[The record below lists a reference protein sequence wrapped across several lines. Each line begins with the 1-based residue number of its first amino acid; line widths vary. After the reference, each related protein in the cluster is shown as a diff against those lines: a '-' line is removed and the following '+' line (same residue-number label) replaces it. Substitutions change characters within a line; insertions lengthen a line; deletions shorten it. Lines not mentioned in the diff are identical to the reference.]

1 MMGCSHRNPY
11 TYDNMYFSVKSVT
24 TDVTNETRISPQERQ
39 QQGQLTVPRTTT
51 GGHFTDVKW
60 QPKPDLRWLHYRKLL
75 NFQGPMEDKP
85 KPTEEDFFVGFILS
99 SVVLGRWKLLDENYI
114 TSISHRRKLRN
125 FHRPIRAD
133 GS

>member
-1 MMGCSHRNPY
+1 MGCSHRNPY
-11 TYDNMYFSVKSVT
+11 TYDNMYFSVKSIT

-39 QQGQLTVPRTTT
+39 QQGQLTVPRTTA

-85 KPTEEDFFVGFILS
+85 KPMEEDFF
-99 SVVLGRWKLLDENYI
+99 
-114 TSISHRRKLRN
+114 RRLHLN
-125 FHRPIRAD
+125 FRRP
-133 GS
+133 